1 MFPSHQAEQI
11 AKTMRKRRRTAQVI
25 KKLKEDNEPFTLK
38 NYEIYEGRK
47 NIGQETES
55 IEETD
60 SRWTHVQGDSSSKT
74 QKTSLEEPGE
84 KTESVETTVEESKET
99 DGTWTHILGDS
110 ASETQKTKKLA
121 DKGNNN

>member
-38 NYEIYEGRK
+38 NYAIYEGRK

-60 SRWTHVQGDSSSKT
+60 SRWKHVLGDSSSKT

-84 KTESVETTVEESKET
+84 KTESVKETVDESKET
-99 DGTWTHILGDS
+99 DGAWTHVLGDS
-110 ASETQKTKKLA
+110 SETQKTKKLA
-121 DKGNNN
+121 EKGNNN